1 MIGGKYKAGRYD
13 VILRNHLS
21 DEVAYKWIQLDNGP
35 TPLWADKKLFRQWKD
50 KGTPFSTKAGASIV
64 LGSDDMAK
72 IPTIIAA
79 ERQRYLDEF
88 GVVPDTAVRIMLREE
103 HEWSILLRV
112 VFS

>member
-1 MIGGKYKAGRYD
+1 MIGGKCKAGRYD

-21 DEVAYKWIQLDNGP
+21 DEVVYKWIQLDNGP

-50 KGTPFSTKAGASIV
+50 KGTPFSAKAGASIV
-64 LGSDDMAK
+64 LGSDEMAK

-79 ERQRYLDEF
+79 ERQRFLDEF
-88 GVVPDTAVRIMLREE
+88 GVIPDKAVRIMLREE
-103 HEWSILLRV
+103 REWSVLLRV